1 VVVKA
6 FAGAMGAVAVLVSP
20 IACASLIG
28 IDDPHVV
35 QTGGAGDAAGGE
47 DSTAPGSDA
56 NAGDGASEGADAVP
70 QPPPSCL
77 STVPGL
83 TAGLTD
89 CGPHGSES
97 CCASPLVERGTFYRS
112 YDDVTFTSNAD
123 PATVSSFRLDRFE
136 VTVGRFREFVDRVV
150 AGWIPPA
157 GSGTHAYL
165 NNGSGLNGTEQG
177 WDAAWDAN
185 LATTSAAWDTNL
197 VTSCPTSPTWMG
209 SPGLPINCITWY
221 EAYAFCIW
229 DGGFLPSEA
238 EWNYAAAGGDYQ
250 RVYAWSMPSTS
261 TSIDCSKANYAN
273 LPTCGSSPR
282 KGGSAPAG
290 DGRWGQADLTGNVRE
305 WVLDS
310 YQVGYPDPCTD
321 CAVILPNSLVVNRG
335 GGFADPPMFV
345 LASYR
350 PYDSPTYRDS
360 GIGVRC
366 ARAPSGP

>member
-6 FAGAMGAVAVLVSP
+6 FAGAVGAVAVFVSP

-35 QTGGAGDAAGGE
+35 PAGDSGGSGDAADGE
-47 DSTAPGSDA
+47 DSAAPGSDA
-56 NAGDGASEGADAVP
+56 NAGDDAVEAADATP
-70 QPPPSCL
+70 PPPPSCRGT
-77 STVPGL
+77 SKGL
-83 TAGLTD
+83 ND
-89 CGPHGSES
+89 CGPQGGES
-97 CCASPLVERGTFYRS
+97 CCASPQVDGGMFFRS
-112 YDDVTFTSNAD
+112 YDDVSFTSNAD

-136 VTVGRFREFVDRVV
+136 VTVGRFHEFVGRVL
-150 AGWIPPA
+150 AGWVPPA

-165 NNGSGLNGTEQG
+165 NRGSGLNGTEQG
-177 WDAAWDAN
+177 WQ
-185 LATTSAAWDTNL
+185 AAWDTNL
-197 VTSCPTSPTWMG
+197 ATTQAGWDTNLVTTCPTSPTWMG
-209 SPGLPINCITWY
+209 SPELPINCVTWY

-238 EWNYAAAGGDYQ
+238 EWNYAAAGGIEQ

-261 TSIDCSKANYAN
+261 TLIACSDANYAN
-273 LPTCGSSPR
+273 PPGCGSSPL
-282 KGGSAPAG
+282 KGGMAPSG
-290 DGRWGQADLTGNVRE
+290 DGRWGQADLTGNLRE

-310 YQVGYPDPCTD
+310 YQVGYPNPCTD